1 MVLTQNFSSAVV
13 ENSDQKL
20 VFMTL
25 RTGISAFRDSQKL
38 KERVEITWPYTPNE
52 KGQLSDQDAQLMEE
66 MKEKLVP
73 AVEKDKLGILT
84 GLYTEPDK
92 RTFVF
97 YTRTAKIFGARLNEC
112 LKDMPLLPITL
123 YVEIDPQWLEYD
135 EMYEFMHS
143 ADPEA
148 ISETDQELTSEQTS
162 EQTAERSSDG
172 SPKASAKKKSK
183 VSSKNAPERVSES
196 GFETDSDED
205 FATAPRPKS

>member
-20 VFMTL
+20 
-25 RTGISAFRDSQKL
+25 
-38 KERVEITWPYTPNE
+38 KERVEITWPYIPNE
-52 KGQLSDQDAQLMEE
+52 KGQLSDHDAQLMEE
-66 MKEKLVP
+66 MKEKFVP

-148 ISETDQELTSEQTS
+148 ISETDTEFTSEETS
-162 EQTAERSSDG
+162 ELISEA
-172 SPKASAKKKSK
+172 SPKSFPKKTPK
-183 VSSKNAPERVSES
+183 VSPKNAPERVSES
-196 GFETDSDED
+196 GFETDSDEE
-205 FATAPRPKS
+205 FATASRPKS